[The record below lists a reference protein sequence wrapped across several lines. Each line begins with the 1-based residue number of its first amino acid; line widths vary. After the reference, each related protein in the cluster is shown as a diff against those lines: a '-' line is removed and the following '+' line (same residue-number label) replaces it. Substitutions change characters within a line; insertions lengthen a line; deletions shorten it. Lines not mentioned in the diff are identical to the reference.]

1 METIEMTEQERRNE
15 ITPNKTWLDVVQ
27 RWHSNQMT
35 DTFYNYRDILDHE
48 KSLDYMHP
56 LERNIIG
63 NIMAIMGFVY
73 DQAYSFDHLESCF
86 YKHAGRRLW
95 SGIDYEKLDFPKG
108 SKEYEL
114 NMQIPFEEIRSTKPI
129 VGYPFIRVSKP
140 TALKMMDYF
149 ETPEFAILLVTL
161 RRLSGALP

>member
-1 METIEMTEQERRNE
+1 M
-15 ITPNKTWLDVVQ
+15 
-27 RWHSNQMT
+27 
-35 DTFYNYRDILDHE
+35 
-48 KSLDYMHP
+48 
-56 LERNIIG
+56 
-63 NIMAIMGFVY
+63 
-73 DQAYSFDHLESCF
+73 
-86 YKHAGRRLW
+86 
-95 SGIDYEKLDFPKG
+95 G

-129 VGYPFIRVSKP
+129 VGYPFIRVSKS